1 MTRKTSLYKIKS
13 DKKTIVYRDLTV
25 LEISY
30 LSNIKNDLTR
40 KEMAAKIAII
50 EPLDSSDIPWPI
62 LQKIGDNT
70 LSNSVKWIQD
80 KQLFEILVK
89 ECREDIKEGTSP
101 LAMIRQILQVFP
113 GQSIT
118 ELLKLTWR
126 DLVEI
131 ACMAEITLGKKIFDV
146 GGLPV
151 QRKGSS
157 LMQASAFEDDGQSLQ
172 EKMNALNAS
181 LGGIPK

>member
-1 MTRKTSLYKIKS
+1 MTRKTSLYRIKS
-13 DKKTIVYRDLTV
+13 GKQTIVYRDLTV

-30 LSNIKNDLTR
+30 LANIKNELTKR
-40 KEMAAKIAII
+40 EMAAKVSIV
-50 EPLDSSDIPWPI
+50 EPTDVSDIPWPI
-62 LQKIGDNT
+62 LQKIGENCVT
-70 LSNSVKWIQD
+70 NSVKWIQD

-89 ECREDIKEGTSP
+89 ECREEIKEGSSP

-131 ACMAEITLGKKIFDV
+131 ACMAELALGKKIFDV

-157 LMQASAFEDDGQSLQ
+157 LMQAGAFEDDGKSLQ